1 MQDEEKARKERMKEY
16 RRRYREKHGIKE
28 HPNRL
33 KKIAAVVIGV
43 CIAASGSFFA
53 AQSKAAAM
61 VTLEGKP
68 VTEMTEEDVR
78 EYLDQREGD
87 LQKKSVHLTA
97 DDVDETLPLSK
108 VDAHFDRQ
116 RINDALF
123 LVGRTGSPVKRISDV
138 ISILRFGRDV
148 PLSIAVDEEKLA
160 SYISDMHDQY
170 DQEPRNAHAR
180 PDGSGVRI
188 EKERNQ
194 ITIDSD
200 ALQSAVLDELGDG
213 KTDTV
218 DVPVTARKEA
228 QIKEKDLKSI
238 DTVLSYYT
246 THFDGKNDNRDAN
259 IRIAQNALNDTLV
272 PAGKDCSFNKTVG
285 KRTREKGYKD
295 APVYFDNKVVLDAGG
310 GVCQVST
317 TLFNAALRAGMIIAS
332 RSPHYAPAGYVP
344 VGMDATVA
352 DDSLDFAFTNP
363 FTRPVYIYTEMGD
376 AFGNGLYT
384 GQSCRYVQCDLL
396 RQYPRKRCL
405 IVSSAVMMTKSQ
417 KISGIRKGMTDMTLP
432 SAAPSIIPMGIITPI
447 RLYPIMTRIQ
457 KSSSRREIPRKKS
470 YRRPISMGN
479 SPRML

>member
-148 PLSIAVDEEKLA
+148 PLSIAV
-160 SYISDMHDQY
+160 
-170 DQEPRNAHAR
+170 
-180 PDGSGVRI
+180 
-188 EKERNQ
+188 
-194 ITIDSD
+194 
-200 ALQSAVLDELGDG
+200 
-213 KTDTV
+213 
-218 DVPVTARKEA
+218 
-228 QIKEKDLKSI
+228 
-238 DTVLSYYT
+238 
-246 THFDGKNDNRDAN
+246 
-259 IRIAQNALNDTLV
+259 
-272 PAGKDCSFNKTVG
+272 
-285 KRTREKGYKD
+285 
-295 APVYFDNKVVLDAGG
+295 
-310 GVCQVST
+310 
-317 TLFNAALRAGMIIAS
+317 
-332 RSPHYAPAGYVP
+332 
-344 VGMDATVA
+344 
-352 DDSLDFAFTNP
+352 
-363 FTRPVYIYTEMGD
+363 
-376 AFGNGLYT
+376 GLPCCP
-384 GQSCRYVQCDLL
+384 G
-396 RQYPRKRCL
+396 
-405 IVSSAVMMTKSQ
+405 
-417 KISGIRKGMTDMTLP
+417 
-432 SAAPSIIPMGIITPI
+432 
-447 RLYPIMTRIQ
+447 
-457 KSSSRREIPRKKS
+457 
-470 YRRPISMGN
+470 
-479 SPRML
+479 